1 MEWRAARVKEA
12 VDRMQGKQ
20 RVETEVNQER
30 EEIKRVEGVLK
41 ESKSLK

>member
-1 MEWRAARVKEA
+1 MEWRAARVNEA

-20 RVETEVNQER
+20 RVETAVNKEK
-30 EEIKRVEGVLK
+30 EEIKRVEEVLK